1 MVRIMNPEYQSKEAV
16 NMETI
21 LDKKDEESF
30 VGRMKEQGVESRLE
44 CRRKESGEKSV
55 PIQLKVLLTIEEAAL
70 FTGIGQNKLREIS
83 NEDDC
88 PFVLWSGTKRMFKR
102 EKLVN
107 FLYSTFSI

>member
-16 NMETI
+16 NMGTI

-30 VGRMKEQGVESRLE
+30 VGRMKEQGVESPFE
-44 CRRKESGEKSV
+44 CRRKELGEKSV

-88 PFVLWSGTKRMFKR
+88 PFVLWNGSKRMFKR